1 MVRKG
6 LALTMEDQLVTQ
18 EGLVIL
24 VGRCIKLFYTDN
36 GVMVSRDLEWIQGA
50 LNVIIGLFCR
60 SSLVTNV
67 AKSKTMT

>member
-1 MVRKG
+1 
-6 LALTMEDQLVTQ
+6 MEDQLVTQ

-50 LNVIIGLFCR
+50 LNVIIGLFRRCA
-60 SSLVTNV
+60 LVTNV